1 MVNKK
6 LLTYSIIIGFLL
18 TCAIILPRE
27 YYDYVNLNSN
37 IIQNFFSPVVDK
49 YNISEYFMDSIRHGP
64 GNTRYALV
72 WLFLPVRW
80 GGIHPGWI
88 TETLG
93 ISVFIF
99 IFHIK
104 FFKIEVKKSFIA
116 FFTYIVLGVI
126 FGQPSGRFFIEPF
139 LWVMF
144 CSLLYSSNSKSSLV
158 AQEDRLGRLI
168 TCVYKELK
176 TEYSAYLFP

>member
-1 MVNKK
+1 M
-6 LLTYSIIIGFLL
+6 
-18 TCAIILPRE
+18 
-27 YYDYVNLNSN
+27 NS
-37 IIQNFFSPVVDK
+37 
-49 YNISEYFMDSIRHGP
+49 ERHGP
-64 GNTRYALV
+64 GNSRYALV

-80 GGIHPGWI
+80 GEISPRWI

-104 FFKIEVKKSFIA
+104 FFKTEVKKSFIA

-139 LWVMF
+139 LWAML
-144 CSLLYSSNSKSSLV
+144 CSLLYINYYKNQSN
-158 AQEDRLGRLI
+158 LGP
-168 TCVYKELK
+168 YQN
-176 TEYSAYLFP
+176 YAD